1 MARGGKADKPQTRYP
16 PDDSGE
22 EFDFQS
28 VDRQDLSS
36 ESSASPLEPSS
47 AALPPPTVASDSPT
61 RETSP
66 ELFDPPSKTS
76 SRRTAEDIEYFFT
89 RGDEKEGTKT
99 ICNVCKYVITF
110 PRGDKFLMRC
120 RVISEHSKS
129 NPGGFH
135 INFQFSAKTANST
148 LRVHLDRNHKVEYL
162 RLHKERGW
170 KSQLKSME
178 DAETESTPVS
188 EVPSDVFSLETFLD
202 HLVRFIVADDQVST
216 LRCHLYHADF
226 SPLVDLRY

>member
-47 AALPPPTVASDSPT
+47 ATLPPPTVASDAPT

-99 ICNVCKYVITF
+99 ICNVCK
-110 PRGDKFLMRC
+110 C

-129 NPGGFH
+129 NPGAFH
-135 INFQFSAKTANST
+135 INFQFSAKTSNSP
-148 LRVHLDRNHKVEYL
+148 LRGHLDSTHRVEYL

-170 KSQLKSME
+170 KSQLKSMK
-178 DAETESTPVS
+178 DAEMESTPVS

-202 HLVRFIVADDQVST
+202 HLVKFIVADDQVST